1 MSLVIPVL
9 QMTQPKIKYATK
21 VTTFIQTFVVIVVK
35 RENQGRIPS
44 RKSRLVGLNMDFKSQ
59 KNK

>member
-1 MSLVIPVL
+1 
-9 QMTQPKIKYATK
+9 MTQPKIKYATK